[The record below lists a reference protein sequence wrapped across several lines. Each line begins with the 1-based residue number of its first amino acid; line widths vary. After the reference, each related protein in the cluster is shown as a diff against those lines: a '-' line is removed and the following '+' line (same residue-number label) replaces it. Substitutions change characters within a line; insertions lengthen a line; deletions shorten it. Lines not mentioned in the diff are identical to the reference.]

1 MPESVRPDRPRAL
14 KRNKIRGPV
23 VPAGSEPMR
32 NVSQIMERK
41 GSQVVSVTRAS
52 PVLEAIRVMAEH
64 HIGAVLVMEGDQLL
78 GIVSERDYARKVI
91 LQGRSSHDTPVA
103 VVMSSP
109 VVCVGPHDSVAECMS
124 IMTEKHIRHLPVVE
138 GERVIGVVSIG
149 DLVKELIEEQ
159 KQEISLLQQYIAG

>member
-1 MPESVRPDRPRAL
+1 
-14 KRNKIRGPV
+14 
-23 VPAGSEPMR
+23 MR

-41 GSQVVSVTRAS
+41 GSQVVSVARQS

-78 GIVSERDYARKVI
+78 GILSERDYARKVI
-91 LQGRSSHDTPVA
+91 LQGRSSHDTAVA
-103 VVMSSP
+103 VIMSSP

-124 IMTEKHIRHLPVVE
+124 IMTEKHIRHLPVIE

>member
-1 MPESVRPDRPRAL
+1 
-14 KRNKIRGPV
+14 
-23 VPAGSEPMR
+23 MR
-32 NVSQIMERK
+32 NVSQIIERK
-41 GSQVVSVTRAS
+41 GTQVVSVSRQA

-64 HIGAVLVMEGDQLL
+64 HIGAVLVMEGSQLL
-78 GIVSERDYARKVI
+78 GIASERDYARKVI

-103 VVMSSP
+103 VIMSSP

-124 IMTEKHIRHLPVVE
+124 IMTEKHIRHLPVID

-159 KQEISLLQQYIAG
+159 KAEISLLQQYIAG

>member
-1 MPESVRPDRPRAL
+1 
-14 KRNKIRGPV
+14 
-23 VPAGSEPMR
+23 MR
-32 NVSQIMERK
+32 NVSQIIERK
-41 GSQVVSVTRAS
+41 GAQVVSVARQA

-64 HIGAVLVMEGDQLL
+64 HIGAVLVMEGEQLL
-78 GIVSERDYARKVI
+78 GILSERDYARKVI
-91 LQGRSSHDTPVA
+91 LQGRSSHDTAVA
-103 VVMSSP
+103 VIMSSP

-124 IMTEKHIRHLPVVE
+124 IMTEKHIRHLPVID